1 MIIYIYSVSFFLNPI
16 QKQYVLLDVK
26 KDEFLDVLLHAQLGR
41 ESGRKNGRENGRE
54 IRSETKFR
62 PKKIFPWKWN
72 YTFFDIPNPDRFVRN
87 GRLSYQIQGLI

>member
-62 PKKIFPWKWN
+62 PKIVFYVTRPVK
-72 YTFFDIPNPDRFVRN
+72 
-87 GRLSYQIQGLI
+87 